1 MTTQRSAVLCT
12 VVALGGA
19 LLAGC
24 GNDHATGTGAAGHER
39 AVPASAPAASP
50 GTRLTADQAER
61 KALIPAAK
69 VDYERALRAAVA
81 EVRAAKPV
89 AAELKGTPKSPYWRT
104 QVATSGGTVR
114 VVHVD
119 AVSGKA
125 EPPRTD
131 SADAGDRK
139 KLAERLVAATV
150 TPQQAVWTATAR
162 TRGTV
167 SAVELGEADGGSRK
181 PAWSVDVVTTADWK
195 KTTYDIDATSRKV
208 LRTHVDRD

>member
-1 MTTQRSAVLCT
+1 MLCT

-39 AVPASAPAASP
+39 AAPAAAPAASP
-50 GTRLTADQAER
+50 GTGLTADQAER
-61 KALIPAAK
+61 KALIPAAR

-104 QVATSGGTVR
+104 EIATSGGTAR

-119 AVSGKA
+119 AVTGRA

-131 SADAGDRK
+131 ADDAGDRR
-139 KLAERLVAATV
+139 KLADRLAAATV
-150 TPQQAVWTATAR
+150 TPQQAVATATAR

-167 SAVELGEADGGSRK
+167 SAVELGEADHGSRK
-181 PAWSVDVVTTADWK
+181 PAWSVDVVTTGDWK
-195 KTTYDIDATSRKV
+195 KTTYDIDATNRKV